1 MKADGHSA
9 YPLGLW
15 DNQVCALP
23 VQAEL
28 AVAPVEGEQ
37 GPQGT
42 SVFRGHLTESRNQ
55 ALITRQSVHLF
66 SIKIHTDVLTAF
78 LSLLLSLRK

>member
-1 MKADGHSA
+1 MKADGQSA

-28 AVAPVEGEQ
+28 ALAPVEGEQ

-55 ALITRQSVHLF
+55 ALITRQSVHLCL
-66 SIKIHTDVLTAF
+66 VLTYI
-78 LSLLLSLRK
+78 LTS